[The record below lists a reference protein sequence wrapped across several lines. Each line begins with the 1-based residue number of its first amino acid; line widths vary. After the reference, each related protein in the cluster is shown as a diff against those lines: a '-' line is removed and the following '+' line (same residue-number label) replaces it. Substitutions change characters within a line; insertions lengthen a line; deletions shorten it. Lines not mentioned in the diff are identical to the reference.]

1 MTIHIQPMRSP
12 GSTDVLRHVSRNARL
27 QLGRRVLVVLL
38 ALGLVACAPIGRP
51 PIFPETTPNRSGAG
65 NSGEYPFLDSTSR
78 PAPFASAA
86 TRVTRE
92 CDTGYRPLLC
102 SGRNPDGEEIH
113 LVISTCDFADSWEQ
127 ERERVAQFQVYWRS
141 LAETYGNTSQ
151 LSRRL
156 RDALAI
162 AGGVNIIRGATST
175 SLYYALG
182 AILADRIPDILAS
195 EKQQAIYLLAAD
207 AASCYGTAF
216 QRAELATAEICK
228 SEIAFHQ
235 TERNV
240 RELARAANNLVQQTQ
255 QHRCKTSKTS
265 KTSDQGT
272 GGAQSHSGYL
282 KQITTAGKG
291 PHVSCKAGG
300 KVFWDRFETLRQRS
314 AESQAKLGNAL
325 AKWKRTPTGFHR
337 RIDRLAYTVA
347 RDQASADASAMSGMQ
362 VGSEMTQFAGVAQSG
377 APRDH
382 LTTAALAYGDN
393 GREFLARQLDLTV
406 TLAELDAMTNY
417 VNGLRREAE
426 KAADACEGIYGRN
439 SLVVTPAVARIEF
452 ARSSPAF
459 IIEAQDEAAPPEHR
473 ITGSGTTAFNVQR
486 SVNGNRSVLSLTVN
500 SANLKNATDYF
511 ADLTFV
517 STDGKRQSS
526 PIRLHLYTGNAS

>member
-113 LVISTCDFADSWEQ
+113 LVISTCDFADEWEQ
-127 ERERVAQFQVYWRS
+127 ARERLAQRQVSWRS

-162 AGGVNIIRGATST
+162 ASGVNIIRGATST

-216 QRAELATAEICK
+216 ARAELATADICRF
-228 SEIAFHQ
+228 EIALHQ
-235 TERNV
+235 TQRNE
-240 RELARAANNLVQQTQ
+240 RELAGAAENLVRQTQ
-255 QHRCKTSKTS
+255 QHRCKTSD
-265 KTSDQGT
+265 SDKP
-272 GGAQSHSGYL
+272 AAVALPSEYL
-282 KQITTAGKG
+282 KQITAAGKS

-300 KVFWDRFETLRQRS
+300 EVFLDRFKKLRQRS
-314 AESQAKLGNAL
+314 AESQDKLKMAL
-325 AKWKRTPTGFHR
+325 TERKQIPIDFIRH
-337 RIDRLAYTVA
+337 IDRLAYAVA
-347 RDQASADASAMSGMQ
+347 GDQASADASAMSGMQ

-417 VNGLRREAE
+417 VNGLRREAK
-426 KAADACEGIYGRN
+426 KAADACAGIYGRN